1 MKKLFVLATCLLF
14 GACYTPINN
23 SGISTNKPW
32 LDVSGTRL
40 DFDGQQYDSCIKFNI
55 HFWPPEAAERIN
67 LIHSCISACCWRSEQ
82 NEIVLD
88 FNKDFE
94 KELAQKGRARK
105 YTPEK
110 VTLKVTHSNF
120 ANYTKVTVTPHG
132 AITNKGLLK
141 LAYEEVDDP
150 VRLAQLQHQ
159 TIVKPAAFVPPE
171 TVPAQPRTQGTQK
184 TVVKAKTSPATGAAS
199 VAPKTTQT
207 TPIVTTKNKVS
218 AEAEKAKTLLTQQM
232 GAQIDTY
239 FYQMNKT
246 YRNQGA
252 IFILSDRLLQSSTFG
267 DGIYLLTCHAKA
279 RTGLDSAQLN
289 ASDFPC
295 GKWLVNIQTEVVA
308 PYDAKARS
316 IKNL

>member
-1 MKKLFVLATCLLF
+1 MKKWFLLATCLLA
-14 GACYTPINN
+14 GACYTPVNN
-23 SGISTNKPW
+23 SGVSTNKPW

-40 DFDGQQYDSCIKFNI
+40 DFDGKQYDSCVKFNL

-67 LIHSCISACCWRSEQ
+67 LIRSCISACCWRSEQ

-94 KELAQKGRARK
+94 KELAEKGRARK
-105 YTPEK
+105 YTPAK

-120 ANYTKVTVTPHG
+120 ANYTKVAVFPQGT
-132 AITNKGLLK
+132 ISNDGLLK
-141 LAYEEVDDP
+141 LTYEEVDDP
-150 VRLAQLQHQ
+150 VRLAQLQYQ
-159 TIVKPAAFVPPE
+159 TTTKPAAFIPPQTAVP
-171 TVPAQPRTQGTQK
+171 RKQGTK
-184 TVVKAKTSPATGAAS
+184 KVVKAKTVSPTVTTAA
-199 VAPKTTQT
+199 APKTTQT
-207 TPIVTTKNKVS
+207 PTAVTTKNKVS
-218 AEAEKAKTLLTQQM
+218 AETEKAKNILTQQM

-279 RTGLDSAQLN
+279 RTGMESTQLN

-295 GKWLVNIQTEVVA
+295 GKWLVNIQTQVVA
-308 PYDAKARS
+308 PYDAKART
-316 IKNL
+316 IKDL